1 MSATFL
7 PRAEGPSLY
16 GTVMI
21 DERTKDLVGRLRPG
35 TIAVIAH
42 RDLDAVAAESL
53 RRARPSLVINADSS
67 ITGRYPTEGPRLL
80 LEAGIPILDE
90 AGGALFSRLRDGD
103 RVEIRGTTV
112 FKDGAPLGTG
122 RWLTMAEYERRIQR
136 GQENLPREIRRFVDN
151 TLDFAA
157 REKDWILGR
166 LDFPP
171 LRTSFRGRPA
181 LVVVRGQ
188 GYRDDLR
195 AVAGF
200 AQGER
205 PVLVGV
211 DGGADA
217 LWEHGMKPD
226 VIVGD
231 MDSVS
236 DAVLV
241 SGAELVVH
249 AYPDGTAPGL
259 ERVRRL
265 GRSAHVVSLPGTSE
279 DLALL
284 LAWEGGADLIVA
296 VGSHTHPIDFFEK
309 NRAGMASTF
318 LTRLRVGGRLID
330 AKGVSRLYRAKPRL
344 GHSLP
349 LAVAAG
355 LALLALTAASP
366 PLHLWMRLLWLQARL
381 WLGV

>member
-1 MSATFL
+1 RADSEIRARPLRAAL
-7 PRAEGPSLY
+7 PIFAG
-16 GTVMI
+16 
-21 DERTKDLVGRLRPG
+21 
-35 TIAVIAH
+35 IAH

-188 GYRDDLR
+188 
-195 AVAGF
+195 
-200 AQGER
+200 
-205 PVLVGV
+205 
-211 DGGADA
+211 
-217 LWEHGMKPD
+217 
-226 VIVGD
+226 
-231 MDSVS
+231 
-236 DAVLV
+236 
-241 SGAELVVH
+241 
-249 AYPDGTAPGL
+249 
-259 ERVRRL
+259 
-265 GRSAHVVSLPGTSE
+265 
-279 DLALL
+279 
-284 LAWEGGADLIVA
+284 
-296 VGSHTHPIDFFEK
+296 
-309 NRAGMASTF
+309 
-318 LTRLRVGGRLID
+318 
-330 AKGVSRLYRAKPRL
+330 
-344 GHSLP
+344 
-349 LAVAAG
+349 
-355 LALLALTAASP
+355 
-366 PLHLWMRLLWLQARL
+366 
-381 WLGV
+381 